1 MLYEGEPKTSEHPA
15 RSGTK
20 ALHYDL
26 GIRNSI
32 LNDFSPLNKRPD
44 NGVLLET
51 YAFLTLHEYIKPN
64 MELRFWRTRQ
74 GDEVDFI
81 LLKNRIPHPIEVKF
95 NLDRCEVPPGMK
107 KFLSAYPKAPAG
119 YVISRNFSGSAE
131 FGKRQIRFIPWDRI
145 EGLDILNN
153 Q

>member
-95 NLDRCEVPPGMK
+95 NLDRCEVTSGMK